1 MSKNF
6 IFFSIWIVSVAFF
19 NLQSLLQMYRSFS
32 FSKLLANYDRGCHD
46 EVSFIWSLNTCNPG
60 SHWYCSWDN
69 MSKSFQADPA
79 KSFFT
84 ETGKNFRKL
93 WDHQVGT
100 LQHTTGDRLSAIS
113 SLQETI
119 SLISGDRAV

>member
-32 FSKLLANYDRGCHD
+32 FSKLLANCDRGCHD

-84 ETGKNFRKL
+84 ETGKEQEKTSENF
-93 WDHQVGT
+93 GT
-100 LQHTTGDRLSAIS
+100 IKWEHCSTQLEIVCLLFPHYSKQ
-113 SLQETI
+113 
-119 SLISGDRAV
+119 